1 MFKEIIV
8 CVCVFV
14 CFPNPELEGWVG
26 RSVLC
31 RSKVILGI
39 QTLGGVCRRE
49 LYAATAAATTAFYKA
64 GKKIYSRVR
73 CRRRNDRQSR
83 REGEKEGE
91 KVCQ

>member
-1 MFKEIIV
+1 M
-8 CVCVFV
+8 
-14 CFPNPELEGWVG
+14 G

-31 RSKVILGI
+31 RSKVISGI

-49 LYAATAAATTAFYKA
+49 LYAATAAAATTAFYKA
-64 GKKIYSRVR
+64 GKKIYSCVR
-73 CRRRNDRQSR
+73 CRRRNDRQSK